1 MQGDKD
7 GEKIICEQLE
17 VILHRP
23 ISRVPRLSE
32 HLTKGYRGAW
42 WWGAR
47 ITAWIPYLCM
57 DWGNFC
63 LLVRWSVCVAD
74 SSAVP
79 SPNLPVQWHKLLGE
93 HCGQAMHSCRKCSL
107 APYLSLKWFSVI
119 SDFGGAEE
127 KVWSW
132 SHILDLGRWL
142 IPCSALTTTAVPEP
156 EGHLPLS
163 KGVTQPHR
171 EKQKLETNL
180 PHCSSKLFSIHP
192 KICFWEEGLLYP
204 HANDAYFSL
213 TSPECE
219 APSKHLNM
227 GTQCL

>member
-1 MQGDKD
+1 MMGSMHHCLDSIPVY
-7 GEKIICEQLE
+7 GLRELLSASEVVCLCCWQLSCSQSQFTSS
-17 VILHRP
+17 VTQAL
-23 ISRVPRLSE
+23 
-32 HLTKGYRGAW
+32 
-42 WWGAR
+42 
-47 ITAWIPYLCM
+47 
-57 DWGNFC
+57 
-63 LLVRWSVCVAD
+63 RWA
-74 SSAVP
+74 
-79 SPNLPVQWHKLLGE
+79 
-93 HCGQAMHSCRKCSL
+93 CGQAMHLCGKCSL

-127 KVWSW
+127 KVWRW

-142 IPCSALTTTAVPEP
+142 IPCSALTTTAVLEP

-213 TSPECE
+213 TSPEC
-219 APSKHLNM
+219 
-227 GTQCL
+227 